1 MLNFE
6 YRAIPSTIGEEGG
19 DEIYLGTP
27 TNDNGAL
34 LWESPTGDGTVDPA
48 DFCRAAETFTDDR
61 GRRYAFVGLNVVSDE
76 PELKFVIDDRRV
88 DFDSSTAKDTTVT
101 AWYVPAGDG
110 PPGPPTVACYGL
122 DRKVNRFFRRSP
134 IAAVAPTTAWTGGD
148 DRIVRTS
155 DSAVAITAAG
165 QMHGYVVD
173 KTMMR
178 IEHDADFTLW
188 RMRSLTAAGPLGV
201 PQGGAGVAIAYFE
214 QEARLRPVNAIPYE
228 LWKLLHGQ
236 NVDLAALREFIK
248 TPVSDPP
255 AGGLGGPL
263 LAMTLAG
270 LSRREL
276 TALRDHLRHLQERTA
291 GALEITER
299 VLRG

>member
-6 YRAIPSTIGEEGG
+6 YRAIPSTNGEEGG

-34 LWESPTGDGTVDPA
+34 LWESPNGDGTVDPN
-48 DFCRAAETFTDDR
+48 DYCRAVETFTDDR
-61 GRRYAFVGLNVVSDE
+61 GRRYSFVGLNVVSDE
-76 PELKFVIDDRRV
+76 PDLKFVIDDRRV
-88 DFDSSTAKDTTVT
+88 DFDSSTSKDTTVT
-101 AWYVPAGDG
+101 AWYVPNGDG
-110 PPGPPTVACYGL
+110 PVGPPTVACFGL

-134 IAAVAPTTAWTGGD
+134 IAAVAPTMAWAGGD
-148 DRIVRTS
+148 DRVVRTS

-165 QMHGYVVD
+165 QMNGYVVD

-178 IEHDADFTLW
+178 IEHGANFTMW
-188 RMRSLTAAGPLGV
+188 RMRALTATGPLGV
-201 PQGGAGVAIAYFE
+201 AQGRAGVAIAYYE
-214 QEARLRPVNAIPYE
+214 QEVRLRPVNAIPDE
-228 LWKLLHGQ
+228 IWKLLHGQ
-236 NVDLAALREFIK
+236 KIDLEALRELIK

-255 AGGLGGPL
+255 GGGLGGPL
-263 LAMTLAG
+263 LTMTLAG
-270 LSRREL
+270 LGKREL
-276 TALRDHLRHLQERTA
+276 TALRDRLRQLQERTA